1 MRLRWEDHKLK
12 TSMGYTNLKKKAVP
26 AEQSPEF
33 KPQYHY
39 PGKKKKKKVYFMFFS
54 VLSNDLQRA
63 LKIISIV
70 IPNLFNTRDTVVI

>member
-39 PGKKKKKKVYFMFFS
+39 PGKKKKS
-54 VLSNDLQRA
+54 VFYVFLCS
-63 LKIISIV
+63 
-70 IPNLFNTRDTVVI
+70 